1 MKLHL
6 LAILIVLPLL
16 VYSCF
21 EEDQPVPPYMPPD
34 DVDTV
39 SIQHSIYTHQIYF
52 DLSSGEIVAENENSI
67 WVLGFE
73 CTADGHHLLINSSDF
88 WGVTHTGSAKFDSA
102 FNNNPDYIWKAD
114 KSDGNLDSTAVGDWL
129 SFDNGVPVYS
139 NEVYLIGKFDGIS
152 FEPVKK
158 VQFINVDEQS
168 YKFKVAGLEDIV
180 GDTVLVTK
188 DDNLNYVHYS
198 FQDNKVM
205 HLEPNKNEW
214 DILFTQYF
222 TILFT
227 DDGVPAPYYV
237 RGVLQNPN
245 IVESALDTT
254 ISFIEINHLNASLN
268 LFSNQQDAIG
278 YDWKSVKVDEG
289 SNSAEYS
296 VRIGYTYLIKDTD
309 ADLYKLRFKSFFNE
323 LGIKGYPS
331 FEYSALIPE

>member
-6 LAILIVLPLL
+6 TGILIVISFL
-16 VYSCF
+16 VHSCF
-21 EEDQPVPPYMPPD
+21 EEDQAVPPYIPPD

-39 SIQHSIYTHQIYF
+39 SFHNSIYTHQIYF
-52 DLSSGEIVAENENSI
+52 DLSSGEILAENENSV

-73 CTADGHHLLINSSDF
+73 CAADGYHLRINSSDF
-88 WGVTHTGSAKFDSA
+88 WGVAHTGSVKFDSV
-102 FNNNPDYIWKAD
+102 FSDVPVYIWRSD
-114 KSDGNLDSTAVGDWL
+114 KSDGDMDSTAVGDWL
-129 SFDNGVPVYS
+129 SLDSGDPVYS
-139 NEVYLIGKFDGIS
+139 NEVYLVGKFNGIS
-152 FEPVKK
+152 FEPIKK
-158 VQFINVDEQS
+158 VQFIYMDEQS
-168 YKFKVAGLEDIV
+168 YKFKVASLESSV
-180 GDTVLVTK
+180 GDTILISK

-222 TILFT
+222 TILYT
-227 DDGVPAPYYV
+227 DDGIPAPYYV
-237 RGVLQNPN
+237 RGVLHNPN
-245 IVESALDTT
+245 MVESALDTT
-254 ISFIEINHLNASLN
+254 SSFIEINYSNASSN
-268 LFSNQQDAIG
+268 LFSNKQDAIG

-296 VRIGYTYLIKDTD
+296 VRIGYTYIIKDPD
-309 ADLYKLRFKSFFNE
+309 ADLYKLRFKSYFNE